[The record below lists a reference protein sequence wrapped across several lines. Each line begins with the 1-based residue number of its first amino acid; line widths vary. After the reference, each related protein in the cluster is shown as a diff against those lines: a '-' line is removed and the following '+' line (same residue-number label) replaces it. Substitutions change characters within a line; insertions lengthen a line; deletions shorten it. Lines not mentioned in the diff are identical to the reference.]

1 MKRIIFRALP
11 ILLLLIL
18 TIGIIVTIVSCEYTA
33 GIFYTIENSREIEDL
48 GLPNEVTVGAVAE
61 VGTYMYAAVG
71 SLYRKDTGD
80 WSHIDDWSPSNPG
93 SGCITMSIA
102 HVGPDL
108 YAVFTAT
115 DGKTS
120 TLYKYASDTWTKVT
134 ANAIDTKK
142 IIAVFSSADD
152 NLFALEQ
159 VDLNKY
165 TLWDGSDGIAFT
177 AIVGMTDI
185 TRMVTDVEYD
195 DQGTFGYY
203 AVAGEKLYSG
213 ATAGALAVH
222 GTDPGNDPAADLK
235 GLYFDS
241 ANATLYLS
249 DTEGFVYTNNDD
261 VGAGTWSKAED
272 ALLNNSDNA
281 AALRDFLKVNL
292 GSQELIILGSEDG
305 YYEQSSGTTFV
316 APTDLTKSE
325 NYINLELRAADITL
339 VFQPSSGTD
348 FDFYLGT
355 AGYGLWKNSD
365 SEGIRRWDR
374 E

>member
-18 TIGIIVTIVSCEYTA
+18 TIGIIVSCEYTA

-48 GLPNEVTVGAVAE
+48 GLPNEVTVGGVAE
-61 VGTYMYAAVG
+61 VGSYMYAAVG
-71 SLYRKDTGD
+71 SLYRKEGKGD
-80 WSHIDDWSPSNPG
+80 WLPVTPAVSD
-93 SGCITMSIA
+93 CITMSIA
-102 HVGPDL
+102 PVGSDL

-115 DGKTS
+115 DGNTS
-120 TLYKYASDTWTKVT
+120 TLYKYALDTWTKVT
-134 ANAIDTKK
+134 ADAIDTKK
-142 IIAVFSSADD
+142 IIAVFSTNS

-165 TLWDGSDGIAFT
+165 TLWDGSNGTAFT
-177 AIVGMTDI
+177 AIAGMTDI

-213 ATAGALAVH
+213 ATAGALTEHVTTAPEN
-222 GTDPGNDPAADLK
+222 GTADLK

-241 ANATLYLS
+241 TSPIPTLYLS
-249 DTEGFVYTNNDD
+249 DTAGFVYLNTDD
-261 VGAGTWSKAED
+261 TASAAWIKSAD
-272 ALLNNSDNA
+272 ALQNNSDNA

-305 YYEQSSGTTFV
+305 YYEQSTGTTFT
-316 APTDLTKSE
+316 APTDLTKSD
-325 NYINLELRAADITL
+325 NYINLKLRAADITL
-339 VFQPSSGTD
+339 VFQRSSETD
-348 FDFYLGT
+348 FDFYIGT
-355 AGYGLWKNSD
+355 AGKRGHSRLWRRLPSLPETTGLVFYP
-365 SEGIRRWDR
+365 
-374 E
+374 